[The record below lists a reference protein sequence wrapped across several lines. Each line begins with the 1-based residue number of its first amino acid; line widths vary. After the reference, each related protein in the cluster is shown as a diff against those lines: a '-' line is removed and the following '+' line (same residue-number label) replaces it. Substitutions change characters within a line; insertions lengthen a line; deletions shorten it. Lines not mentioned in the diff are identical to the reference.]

1 MVMKRWLLVFS
12 ILIPLY
18 LPTVTAQ
25 VTGKVERLSLY
36 DKELFLLGEGRR
48 GPYLLPDSL
57 IIKDSERVLINEQAV
72 PKSAYELNYINGELR
87 FVFPVPEKAS
97 IHITYKKSPLAL
109 PKSFSH
115 RPLVQRVLGAAT
127 ELAAVPTAPPKSSE
141 EDYAGQLNKSGSI
154 TRGVTVGSNRGLKVN
169 SSLNL
174 NVSGKVAD
182 NVEVVAAL
190 TDQSTPLQPE
200 GTTQNLQEIDK
211 VFVQVKAPHLSAT
224 MGDYYLELSESQFAR
239 YSRKLQGA
247 MGKADYPNVSLTVS
261 GAVSRG
267 KYFSMTFNGQEGNQ
281 GPYQLK
287 GDRGQIDIIVLAGTE
302 RVFIDGEAM
311 VRGETNDYII
321 DYSTAQVTF
330 TRRRL
335 ITADSRI
342 VVDFQYSDE
351 KYRRS
356 LYAAR
361 AAGQL
366 WHDRVALSATFLRE
380 ADDSSNPLDFTLS
393 EEKLATLRAAG
404 DDPSKAVQTGISYV
418 GPGNGTYS
426 KTDDGYFR
434 YTGSD
439 SGDYR
444 LTFSDMGE
452 GLGSYRYRSFGIY
465 DYVGKGQ
472 GRYEPVQL
480 LTTANSHNL
489 ADFTMTLKPVKG
501 VTLQSEVALS
511 ALDLNTFSNLDDQDN
526 DGMAQNWRLN
536 IKPDSLRFLG
546 RRLGSFEM
554 QAHYQRVED
563 RFQDIDR
570 TTEVEY
576 NRRWD
581 LPSSAP
587 RGEEVREWLGR
598 YQPWSGYSLNG
609 EYGSIQ
615 KGDYFSS
622 TRWQFENRLNR
633 RRWPDAMFR
642 VERIVKDES
651 TIDRSGDW
659 LRQRGSFNYRL
670 GKFTPLVDYEAE
682 VKKENWS
689 DSLHTGFRFYSYNG
703 GLEFKPSSKISTT
716 AKVAFRDDED
726 YSGLNTFTEKS
737 KAITQSLAVRLQQ
750 WKALSGSVEFT
761 HRQRT
766 FADSTEDNKNTDLA
780 EVRLNFS
787 PWRNAVSSDVNY
799 QISNTATAKKEPVYI
814 QVSPGDGNY
823 RFDKDLNEYVNDPLG
838 DLVMRTIV
846 TDELIPVVELKAST
860 RLQLSPARF
869 FAARGKTTKTNLK
882 TWQKVVSALS
892 SETYVN
898 VEERTQEKDVWQVY
912 LLNQSKF
919 RQPVAS
925 IYGNLQFRQ
934 DLFVFESRR
943 DFSLRLRY
951 QRRDEVNNQY
961 VEGGQN
967 RLEREYNAR
976 LTNRYSERWSSQT
989 EVIHKRTARF
999 FGFSGRQNRDVYANQ
1014 ARIDLSFRP
1023 RSALEVAMESRI
1035 SREEDRFYEDPTRV
1049 TSVAILPR
1057 VTYAVK
1063 SKGRLRGELEYS
1075 NVSALPKGRVIPYEM
1090 ANGRSIGQSF
1100 NWDLRFD
1107 YRVSVTIQASIS
1119 YSGRNEPQRRG
1130 TIHTGRAQVTAAF
1143 R

>member
-1 MVMKRWLLVFS
+1 M
-12 ILIPLY
+12 
-18 LPTVTAQ
+18 PTATAQ
-25 VTGKVERLSLY
+25 VTGKVERISLY
-36 DKELFLLGEGRR
+36 DKDLFILGEGRR

-57 IIKDSERVLINEQAV
+57 IITDSERIYINEEAV
-72 PKSAYELNYINGELR
+72 PKNAYELNYINGELR

-97 IHITYKKSPLAL
+97 IHIQYTRSPLAL
-109 PKSFSH
+109 AKTFSH
-115 RPLVQRVLGAAT
+115 RPVIQRVPGATA
-127 ELAAVPTAPPKSSE
+127 ELTAVPTSAGKPAE

-174 NVSGKVAD
+174 NVSGKVAED
-182 NVEVVAAL
+182 VEVVAAL

-224 MGDYYLELSESQFAR
+224 MGDYYLEMGESQYAR

-247 MGKADYPNVSLTVS
+247 MGKADYPNISLTVS

-267 KYFSMTFNGQEGNQ
+267 KYYSMSFNGQEGNQ

-321 DYSTAQVTF
+321 DYSTAQITF

-366 WHDRVALSATFLRE
+366 WRDRIAISATFLRE
-380 ADDSSNPLDFTLS
+380 ADDKSNPLDFTLT
-393 EEKLATLRAAG
+393 EDKLATLRAAG
-404 DDPSKAVQTGISYV
+404 DDAGKAVQNGAAYV
-418 GPGNGTYS
+418 GPGNGAYVQTAA
-426 KTDDGYFR
+426 GYFR
-434 YTGSD
+434 YTGTD

-444 LTFSDMGE
+444 VSFSDVGE

-465 DYVGKGQ
+465 DYVGAGQ
-472 GRYEPVQL
+472 GRYEPVIL
-480 LTTANSHNL
+480 LATARSHSL
-489 ADFTMTLKPVKG
+489 ADFTMAIKPVSG

-511 ALDLNTFSNLDDQDN
+511 SLDLNAFSNLDDQDN
-526 DGMAQNWRLN
+526 DGMAQNWQLS

-546 RRLGSFEM
+546 RKWGTLEM
-554 QAHYQRVED
+554 QARYRRVED

-576 NRRWD
+576 SRRWD
-581 LPSSAP
+581 LPASAQ
-587 RGEEVREWLGR
+587 RGEQVREWLGR
-598 YQPWSGYSLNG
+598 YQPWAGYALSG

-615 KGDYFSS
+615 KGDYFNS

-633 RRWPDAMFR
+633 RRWPDAQFR
-642 VERIVKDES
+642 MERIVKDETS
-651 TIDRSGDW
+651 IARRGDW
-659 LRQRGSFNYRL
+659 LRQRGSLNYRL
-670 GKFTPLVDYEAE
+670 GRFTPLLEYEAE

-703 GLEFKPSSKISTT
+703 GLEFRPSSRISTV
-716 AKVAFRDDED
+716 AKVALRDDED
-726 YSGLNTFTEKS
+726 YTGLDTFAEKS
-737 KAITQSLAVRLQQ
+737 QAVTQSLAVRLQQ

-761 HRQRT
+761 HRERT
-766 FADSTEDNKNTDLA
+766 FADSTEENKNTDLA

-787 PWRNAVSSDVNY
+787 PWRNAVTSDVNY

-860 RLQLSPARF
+860 RLRCSPARF
-869 FAARGKTTKTNLK
+869 FAARGAGAKKSLK
-882 TWQKVVSALS
+882 NWQKVLSALS

-898 VEERTQEKDVWQVY
+898 VEERTQEKEVWQVY

-919 RQPVAS
+919 RQPAAS
-925 IYGNLQFRQ
+925 IYGNLQVRQ
-934 DLFVFESRR
+934 DLFLFESRR

-951 QRRDEVNNQY
+951 QQRDETNNQY

-967 RLEREYNAR
+967 RLEREYNGR
-976 LTNRYSERWSSQT
+976 LTNRFSERWSSQT
-989 EVIHKRTARF
+989 EIAHKRTARF
-999 FGFSGRQNRDVYANQ
+999 FGFSGRQNRDVFANQ
-1014 ARIDLSFRP
+1014 ARVDVSFRP
-1023 RSALEVAMESRI
+1023 RSVLELALESRL
-1035 SREEDRFYEDPTRV
+1035 SREEDRFYADPTRV
-1049 TSVAILPR
+1049 TSVAIVPR

-1063 SKGRLRGELEYS
+1063 SKGRLRGEVEYS
-1075 NVSALPKGRVIPYEM
+1075 SVSAQPKGRVIPYEM

-1107 YRVSVTIQASIS
+1107 YRVSITIQASVS